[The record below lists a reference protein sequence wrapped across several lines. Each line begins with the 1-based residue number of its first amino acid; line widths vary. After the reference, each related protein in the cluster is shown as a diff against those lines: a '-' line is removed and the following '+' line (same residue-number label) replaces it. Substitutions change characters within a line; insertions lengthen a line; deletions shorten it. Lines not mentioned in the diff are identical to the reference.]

1 MVTARRALA
10 ALALLGASAAPA
22 GSAALATSP
31 ASPAPAA
38 GAGEATPAPAALV
51 VLGLENRVEKKA
63 WRDRRLGVGLRG
75 RLAQMCAD
83 SGAFTLI
90 EEKDLAPA
98 LRDALGGYWLREK
111 SAEELA
117 DLAGLHRSTGAEWI
131 VHGSLDEVGVTRD
144 RVTGIVGGRRWA
156 YRVAVR
162 LCLHAAG
169 GAELCEE
176 GTGRSTTTVVGAVVT
191 YRGDEVAFD
200 QAGPAEAADRA
211 LVDAFNR
218 LMPRWEERATAEAGR

>member
-1 MVTARRALA
+1 VVTACRALA
-10 ALALLGASAAPA
+10 ALALLGAPAGTPTLAAAPA
-22 GSAALATSP
+22 LVASQ
-31 ASPAPAA
+31 ASPAAA
-38 GAGEATPAPAALV
+38 SLV

-83 SGAFTLI
+83 SGAFTLL
-90 EEKDLAPA
+90 EEKELAA
-98 LRDALGGYWLREK
+98 SIQEALGGYWLREK
-111 SAEELA
+111 GAVELA
-117 DLAGLHRSTGAEWI
+117 DLSGLHRSTGAEWI
-131 VHGSLDEVGVTRD
+131 AHGSLDEVGVTRD

-156 YRVAVR
+156 YRVEVR

-169 GAELCEE
+169 GGELCQE

-200 QAGPAEAADRA
+200 QAGPAEAVDRA

-218 LMPRWEERATAEAGR
+218 LMPRWEERQTAEAGR